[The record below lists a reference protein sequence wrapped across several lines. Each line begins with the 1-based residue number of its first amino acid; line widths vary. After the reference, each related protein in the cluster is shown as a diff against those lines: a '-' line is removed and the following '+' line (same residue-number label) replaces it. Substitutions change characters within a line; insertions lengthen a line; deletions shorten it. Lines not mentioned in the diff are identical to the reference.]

1 MSEDTPGNT
10 VDTTTTSDGTLIT
23 TGTGTTDSLVY
34 NGSSFVYN
42 GSDLDIRVEE
52 KASDED
58 WTVGASRNLKIVEW
72 GSWDAQKARDSMFD
86 AGFDTAKRGHLAYDR
101 NRDDLK
107 TGYKLPFAAIEDGE
121 LVAVKEGLR
130 AAASRLPQTDI
141 PDSVKEEARAVLDAY
156 FERMDNEDKT
166 VVSTDGV
173 VDLYVVHNGRRIH
186 MGKYTVDTIE
196 SKPGRLTINMTEER

>member
-1 MSEDTPGNT
+1 MSEDAPDSTI
-10 VDTTTTSDGTLIT
+10 DTAVTSNGINITAGTYSASSI
-23 TGTGTTDSLVY
+23 VY
-34 NGSSFVYN
+34 SGP
-42 GSDLDIRVEE
+42 DLSIRIEE

-58 WTVGASRNLKIVEW
+58 WTVGASRSLKIVEW

-107 TGYKLPFAAIEDGE
+107 TGYKLPFAAVEDGE

-166 VVSTDGV
+166 IVSTDGV
-173 VDLYVVHNGRRIH
+173 VDLYIVHNGRRIH

-196 SKPGRLTINMTEER
+196 SKPGKLTINMTEER